1 MTLHAYIYRGISGWS
16 IALWDGYDTQW
27 YFGFET
33 WSGALEAL
41 KGMW

>member
-1 MTLHAYIYRGISGWS
+1 MHGYIYRGISGWTVA
-16 IALWDGYDTQW
+16 IWDGSDTQW

-33 WSGALEAL
+33 WDGALKAL